1 MPKIVTV
8 EQMHMLESEAVSCGV
23 SYDHMMEMAGS
34 AVFEHICARITD
46 ISSKSFVVVAG
57 PGNNGGD
64 GFVVARLLAASGASV
79 NVFTINTYFFL
90 QTLLNKNHM
99 VLVEKNE
106 KDLEIFYQKRIF
118 C

>member
-79 NVFTINTYFFL
+79 NVFTINTTDNNADNATAQYEKVIISLFL
-90 QTLLNKNHM
+90 Y
-99 VLVEKNE
+99 
-106 KDLEIFYQKRIF
+106 IFI
-118 C
+118 